1 VWEEQSDSKVL
12 FRQAALIGT
21 GLIGGSIGLALREKG
36 LVGKIIG
43 FDRDGV
49 TCRKAVQREAVDLA
63 VESPA
68 EAVQDADLVILAV
81 PVISAVEVLRE
92 LMPVIGR
99 GTIITDVGSTKSAIM
114 AAVEQILPAGVSF
127 IGGHPMA
134 GSEESGIESAE
145 PALLENAIYVL
156 TPAPGTSEQAV
167 DKLSVLIDHIGAQPI
182 VLDPLK
188 HDRIVAMVSHLPH
201 IAAASLVQSVAGTE
215 DMELVRTLAAGGF
228 RDSTRIA
235 LGNPEIWRD
244 ICISNRWALLAA
256 LKSFKASINKLE
268 KYLAEPNAE
277 GIQEYLLQARDYR
290 SSIPYRGRGILP
302 EIYTLVVL
310 VRDTPGILAR
320 VTGILGNAGVNIDAI
335 EIMHI
340 RELSGGSIR
349 LGFKTIDQ
357 QQKALQ
363 LLTEEGYYVN
373 CPKY

>member
-1 VWEEQSDSKVL
+1 MWEESSDNKVI
-12 FRQAALIGT
+12 FRKVALIGT
-21 GLIGGSIGLALREKG
+21 GLIGGSIGMALREKG
-36 LVGKIIG
+36 LAGEITG
-43 FDRDGV
+43 FDRDEA
-49 TCRKAVQREAVDLA
+49 TCRKAVQRKAVDLA
-63 VESPA
+63 VESPS

-92 LMPVIGR
+92 IIPAISSGA
-99 GTIITDVGSTKSAIM
+99 IITDVGSTKSAIM
-114 AAVEQILPAGVSF
+114 ATVEQILPAGVSF

-134 GSEESGIESAE
+134 GSEESGIESAD

-167 DKLSVLIDHIGAQPI
+167 GRLSVLIESIGAQPI

-201 IAAASLVQSVAGTE
+201 IAAASLVQSVAVTE
-215 DMELVRTLAAGGF
+215 DVELVRTLAAGGF

-235 LGNPEIWRD
+235 LGDPEVWRD

-256 LKSFKASINKLE
+256 LKSFKASIDKLE

-290 SSIPYRGRGILP
+290 SSIPYRGRSILP

-320 VTGILGNAGVNIDAI
+320 VTGILGDAGINIDAI

-340 RELSGGSIR
+340 RELSGGSIK
-349 LGFKTIDQ
+349 LGFKTRDQ

-363 LLTEEGYYVN
+363 LLTEEGYYVS
-373 CPKY
+373 CPED